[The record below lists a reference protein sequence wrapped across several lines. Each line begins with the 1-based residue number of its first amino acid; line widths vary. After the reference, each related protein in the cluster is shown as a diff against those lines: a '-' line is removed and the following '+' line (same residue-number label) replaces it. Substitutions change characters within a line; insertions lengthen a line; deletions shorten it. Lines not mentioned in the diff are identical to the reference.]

1 MGQIKLWGHPK
12 SINVQKV
19 LWALEELGLPYERID
34 AGGAFGKNKDA
45 DYLSLNP
52 NGLIPTLQ
60 DDGTPVWESNAVVR
74 YLFNRYGK
82 APLQPADPIARAHAD
97 QWTDWKSSTF
107 WPPTRVLL
115 VQLVRT
121 PEEKR
126 DPNAIKA
133 AHEQA
138 TAAAK
143 ILDAQL
149 AKTPF
154 VAGEYFTWGDI
165 AVASAAQRFLNLP
178 IERPT
183 LKNLEAWYAK
193 LRERPGFKKWLDL
206 ALA

>member
-1 MGQIKLWGHPK
+1 MGQIKLWGQPK
-12 SINVQKV
+12 SINVQKA

-60 DDGTPVWESNAVVR
+60 DDGAPVWESNAVVR

-82 APLQPADPIARAHAD
+82 APLQPADPVARAHAD

-126 DPNAIKA
+126 DAAAIKTA
-133 AHEQA
+133 QEQA
-138 TAAAK
+138 QAAAK
-143 ILDAQL
+143 ILDGQL
-149 AKTPF
+149 AKTPY
-154 VAGEYFTWGDI
+154 VAGEHFTWGDI
-165 AVASAAQRFLNLP
+165 AVGAAAQRYVNLP
-178 IERPT
+178 IERPA
-183 LKNLEAWYAK
+183 LKNLDAWYARI
-193 LRERPGFKKWLDL
+193 RERAGFKKWLDL
-206 ALA
+206 PLA

>member
-154 VAGEYFTWGDI
+154 VAGEHFTWGDI

-206 ALA
+206 PLA

>member
-1 MGQIKLWGHPK
+1 MGQIKLWGQPK
-12 SINVQKV
+12 SINVQKA
-19 LWALEELGLPYERID
+19 LWALEELGLPYERVD

-60 DDGTPVWESNAVVR
+60 DDGAPVWESNAVVR

-97 QWTDWKSSTF
+97 QWTDWKTSTF

-126 DPNAIKA
+126 DAAAIEA
-133 AHEQA
+133 AKQQ
-138 TAAAK
+138 TFAAAK

-149 AKTPF
+149 AKTPY
-154 VAGEYFTWGDI
+154 VAGDQFTWGDI
-165 AVASAAQRFLNLP
+165 AVASAAQRYLNLP

-183 LKNLEAWYAK
+183 LKNLEAWYARI
-193 LRERPGFKKWLDL
+193 RERPGFKKWLDL
-206 ALA
+206 PLA

>member
-34 AGGAFGKNKDA
+34 AGGAFAKNKDA

>member
-1 MGQIKLWGHPK
+1 MGQIKLWGVPR

-34 AGGAFGKNKDA
+34 AGGAAGRNKDA

-60 DDGTPVWESNAVVR
+60 DDGAVVWESNAVVR

-82 APLQPADPIARAHAD
+82 APVHPDDAVARARAD

-107 WPPTRVLL
+107 WPATRVLL

-126 DPNAIKA
+126 DQAAIKTA
-133 AHEQA
+133 LEQ
-138 TAAAK
+138 TLAAAK

-149 AKTPF
+149 AKHPF
-154 VAGEYFTWGDI
+154 VAGEQFTWGDI
-165 AVASAAQRFLNLP
+165 PVAAAAQRYLNLP
-178 IERPT
+178 IDRPN
-183 LKNLEAWYAK
+183 LKNLEAWYARI
-193 LRERPGFKKWLDL
+193 RERPGFKKWIDL
-206 ALA
+206 PLA